1 MNKWLSLLGIL
12 YANGGGKTEQPEPPD
27 TEVDDVDAPEE
38 DIDYED
44 EISKIFGNEEDDDE
58 GDEEEESDESDE
70 DDESGEDEESDEEE
84 EDEEP
89 EKEEEPSKEP
99 RYKQTPKEKPGKTF
113 TEEDVNR
120 IVQDRL
126 ARKERQFQEQY
137 KQVSDKLGQLESIT
151 GMDADKIITHVQQA
165 QVKARADEWGISEE
179 EANRI
184 LENEQ
189 KNQVMEQ
196 RLKTME
202 EENQQTKN
210 MAQYDRDKQKFMSNP
225 MVKQYES
232 QIDAF
237 AKNGAALNFEPAMK
251 YVLGEAIL
259 EGKIDVNKD
268 LEQKV
273 LASRKKKGKT
283 KPEVPGSGGGAETQS
298 STLTKEEKQLAR
310 NLGLPLKEYAAS
322 KKRLEKQKKARGN

>member
-1 MNKWLSLLGIL
+1 MKIFKELGIL
-12 YANGGGKTEQPEPPD
+12 YAGGGANAPKNQEPPD
-27 TEVDDVDAPEE
+27 TEVDDVEAPEE
-38 DIDYED
+38 EIDYE
-44 EISKIFGNEEDDDE
+44 EEVSKLFGNE
-58 GDEEEESDESDE
+58 DE
-70 DDESGEDEESDEEE
+70 DDEDDEKETDEDEETEEETDDESEEDE

-89 EKEEEPSKEP
+89 EEEEKVPK
-99 RYKQTPKEKPGKTF
+99 YKQPPKEKPSKTF

-126 ARKERQFQEQY
+126 ARKEKQFQEQY
-137 KQVSDKLGQLESIT
+137 RQVSDKLGQLENIT

-189 KNQVMEQ
+189 KANVMEK
-196 RLKTME
+196 RVKTME
-202 EENQQTKN
+202 QKDQQREQ
-210 MAQYDRDKQKFMSNP
+210 MVQYDRDKQKFMSNP
-225 MVKQYES
+225 MVKQYEE

-237 AKNGAALNFEPAMK
+237 SKNGAALNFEPAMK
-251 YVLGEAIL
+251 YVLGEAIY

-273 LASRKKKGKT
+273 MASRKKKGKT

-298 STLTKEEKQLAR
+298 STLSKEEKELAR
-310 NLGLPLKEYAAS
+310 NLGLSLKEYAAS
-322 KKRLEKQKKARGN
+322 KKRLDKQKKARGN